1 MRLHHVL
8 DGPADGPPL
17 LLASSLGT
25 THAMWEPQVSALS
38 KHFRL
43 VRCDRRGHGH
53 SPAAAGRQ
61 TLDDLGRD
69 LVDLLDHLG
78 FDRVSFCGL
87 SLGGVEG
94 MWLGV
99 NAPGRVDR
107 LVLCCTAPAF
117 PPREGWIDRA
127 AIVRAEG
134 LGAIADAVL
143 GRWFSAPFHDTHPGV
158 VSGFRE
164 MLVSTPREGYAGC
177 CEDLAD
183 ADLTVRLGEI
193 AAPTLV
199 LTGSEDPTVPPATG
213 DALAASIL
221 GAEHVVLEGAAH
233 LANVE
238 RPEAFAAALLRH
250 LQPDGE
256 DA

>member
-1 MRLHHVL
+1 MTLHHVL

-25 THAMWEPQVSALS
+25 THAMWEPQLAALS
-38 KHFRL
+38 DRFRL
-43 VRCDRRGHGH
+43 VRCDRRGHGR
-53 SPAAAGRQ
+53 SPAAAGPT

-78 FDRVSFCGL
+78 LDRVAFCGL

-127 AIVRAEG
+127 ATVRADG
-134 LGAIADAVL
+134 LEAIADAVL
-143 GRWFSAPFHDTHPGV
+143 ERWFSVRFHDTHPGV
-158 VSGFRE
+158 VSRFRE
-164 MLVSTPREGYAGC
+164 MLVSTPPEGYAAC
-177 CEDLAD
+177 CEVLAD
-183 ADLTVRLGEI
+183 ADLTGRLGEI
-193 AAPTLV
+193 AARTLV

-213 DALAASIL
+213 DALTASIP

-238 RPEAFAAALLRH
+238 RPEAFTAALLRH

-256 DA
+256 HA

>member
-69 LVDLLDHLG
+69 LV
-78 FDRVSFCGL
+78 
-87 SLGGVEG
+87 
-94 MWLGV
+94 WLGV

-177 CEDLAD
+177 CEVLAD